1 MAGSILKCSPLLF
14 TGMARGGLLILVL
27 IPLRIRRLTE
37 KTKGLLMGVFAEFFG
52 QIGFLS
58 DIYRIYIGH

>member
-1 MAGSILKCSPLLF
+1 MLPAAVYGDGAWWASDPRPHTVKNQAI
-14 TGMARGGLLILVL
+14 
-27 IPLRIRRLTE
+27 TE

-58 DIYRIYIGH
+58 DIYRTYIGH